1 MATNL
6 PDNQVSQL
14 DTFYAG
20 SELLQF
26 GVVEMPPNTQIYVYC
41 NGVDITPFCAPR
53 GVSGAKIGDSIITNQ
68 LGQAGGWV
76 YIPSTDGKYKF
87 LVGEITLTFSDS
99 PNGVEN
105 SKYISET
112 TLYNHGLNT
121 VNTENGGTVSLR
133 ATEKI
138 RTSPLGNTL
147 EVNTTQL
154 RLDPLAQTFFV
165 DPATY
170 PYGLYLTGVSLFI
183 YEKDPTYP
191 IAVELRQ
198 VINGTPSTTEV
209 LSGSFAIINAADVA
223 VFDPV
228 SGKVP
233 VTHFTFEHIQYLRP
247 GEWAFCVLTKSA
259 RYTLLSAKNTPPPVV
274 TGEARFG
281 QELSVGI
288 QNLIY
293 NTVNGGG
300 LNSPTT
306 GIGETVA
313 QTQARLYPTVKNPFA
328 GRLFKAQNTGSWVGD
343 DNEDLAFILRKA
355 KFATGS
361 VTVEATS
368 PQMGQIIE
376 YDRLRLLSTAVEL
389 GDVASVNYTIQT
401 TSAGSGDKS
410 EYQEIQPGNNLN
422 LTGRQQVGNAGDLKI
437 LLELTSKNKD
447 ISPMLDR
454 QLLATQIFKDMVTD
468 YTTAISQSELKSS
481 NGAAR
486 ARYISKPVAL
496 ADGFD
501 STGLEV
507 KIDVCR
513 QAGTDVEVFC
523 RVLARNDTS
532 VSNGIYDRPWQL
544 MPLISPT
551 QKTFAGTDSTIY
563 YTETYRMLEPDLG
576 YTVST
581 TDSGKYESFAYY
593 QVKVVFYSS
602 NSVYQA
608 KLASLSA
615 VSVI

>member
-6 PDNQVSQL
+6 PDNQVSLL

-26 GVVEMPPNTQIYVYC
+26 GVVEMPPNTKIYVYC
-41 NGVDITPFCAPR
+41 NGVDITAFCAPK
-53 GVSGAKIGDSIITNQ
+53 GVSGAKIGDNIVTNQ
-68 LGQAGGWV
+68 LGTAAGWV

-87 LVGEITLTFSDS
+87 LVGEIVLTFSDS

-121 VNTENGGTVSLR
+121 VDTENGGTVALR

-165 DPATY
+165 DPVTY
-170 PYGLYLTGVSLFI
+170 PNGLYLTGVSLFI

-198 VINGTPSTTEV
+198 VINGTPSKTEV
-209 LSGSFAIINAADVA
+209 LSGSFALIQSADVP

-233 VTHFTFEHIQYLRP
+233 ITNFTFPNIQYLKP

-259 RYTLLSAKNTPPPVV
+259 RYTLLSARNTPPP
-274 TGEARFG
+274 TPAGTTAADLFNNFANFNNATFG
-281 QELSVGI
+281 AG
-288 QNLIY
+288 NLFSAATNADI
-293 NTVNGGG
+293 
-300 LNSPTT
+300 
-306 GIGETVA
+306 A
-313 QTQARLYPTVKNPFA
+313 ATQASLYTTIKNPFS
-328 GRLFKAQNTGSWVGD
+328 GRLFRAQNTGEWVGD
-343 DNEDLAFILRKA
+343 TNEDLAFILRKA

-361 VTVEATS
+361 VTIEATS
-368 PQMGQIIE
+368 LQPSNTVE
-376 YDRLRLLSTAVEL
+376 YDRLRLLSTAIDL
-389 GDVASVNYTIQT
+389 GDVASVKYSVQT
-401 TSAGSGDKS
+401 TAAGSEDKS
-410 EYQEIQPGNNLN
+410 EFQEIQPGNNLA
-422 LTGRQQVGNAGDLKI
+422 LTGRQALRKTGDLK
-437 LLELTSKNKD
+437 LLIELTSKTKD
-447 ISPMLDR
+447 VSPMLDR
-454 QLLATQIFKDMVTD
+454 QLLAAQIFRDYITD
-468 YTTAISQSELKSS
+468 YTTSISQSELKPS
-481 NGAAR
+481 GGLAK
-486 ARYISKPVAL
+486 ARYISKPVSL

-507 KIDVCR
+507 KVAVNR
-513 QAGTDVEVFC
+513 QPGTDIEVFC
-523 RVLARNDTS
+523 RVLARNDKS
-532 VSNGIYDRPWQL
+532 VSNGIYDRPWTL
-544 MPLISPT
+544 MPLLSPA
-551 QKTFAGTDSTIY
+551 QKSFAGTDQTAFTI
-563 YTETYRMLEPDLG
+563 ETYRILEPDLG
-576 YTVST
+576 YSVST
-581 TDSGKYESFAYY
+581 TDGGKYEDFAYY
-593 QVKVVFYSS
+593 QVKVVFYSN

-608 KLASLSA
+608 RIASLSA

>member
-53 GVSGAKIGDSIITNQ
+53 GVSGAKIGDAIMTNQ

-99 PNGVEN
+99 PTGVEN

-121 VNTENGGTVSLR
+121 VNTENGGTISLR

-170 PYGLYLTGVSLFI
+170 PHGLYLTGVSLFI

-198 VINGTPSTTEV
+198 VIKGVPSTTEV
-209 LSGSFAIINAADVA
+209 LSGSFALVNAADVGTYDA
-223 VFDPV
+223 V

-233 VTHFTFEHIQYLRP
+233 ITHFTFEHIQYLVP

-259 RYTLLSAKNTPPPVV
+259 RYTLLSAKNTPPPA
-274 TGEARFG
+274 GA
-281 QELSVGI
+281 
-288 QNLIY
+288 
-293 NTVNGGG
+293 
-300 LNSPTT
+300 
-306 GIGETVA
+306 GETIA
-313 QTQARLYPTVKNPFA
+313 QTQARLFPTVKNPFA
-328 GRLFKAQNTGSWVGD
+328 GRLFRAQNTGTWVGD

-361 VTVEATS
+361 VTVEAMS
-368 PQMGQIIE
+368 PQMGQTIE

-401 TSAGSGDKS
+401 TAAGSGDKS
-410 EYQEIQPGNNLN
+410 EYQEIQPGNNVN

-437 LLELTSKNKD
+437 LLQLTSKNKD

-454 QLLATQIFKDMVTD
+454 QLLATQIFRDMVTD
-468 YTTAISQSELKSS
+468 YTTLISQSELKPT
-481 NGAAR
+481 NGAAK

-532 VSNGIYDRPWQL
+532 VSNGIYDRPWLL
-544 MPLISPT
+544 MPLVSPT
-551 QKTFAGTDSTIY
+551 QKTFAGTDSSIY
-563 YTETYRMLEPDLG
+563 YTETYRMLEPNLG

-608 KLASLSA
+608 KLSSLSA

>member
-26 GVVEMPPNTQIYVYC
+26 GVVEMPPNTKIYVYC
-41 NGVDITPFCAPR
+41 NGVDITPFCAPK
-53 GVSGAKIGDSIITNQ
+53 GVSGAKIGDDIVTNQ
-68 LGQAGGWV
+68 LGVAGGWL

-87 LVGEITLTFSDS
+87 LVGEIVLTFSDS

-165 DPATY
+165 DPVTY
-170 PYGLYLTGVSLFI
+170 PHGLYLTGVSLFI

-209 LSGSFAIINAADVA
+209 LSGSFALIQSADVG
-223 VFDPV
+223 VYDSV

-233 VTHFTFEHIQYLRP
+233 ITHFTFEHIQFLTP

-259 RYTLLSAKNTPPPVV
+259 RYTLLSAKNTPAVAYSTTPQALTGAIAPV
-274 TGEARFG
+274 T
-281 QELSVGI
+281 
-288 QNLIY
+288 
-293 NTVNGGG
+293 
-300 LNSPTT
+300 
-306 GIGETVA
+306 
-313 QTQARLYPTVKNPFA
+313 QTPTVKNAFA
-328 GRLFKAQNTGSWVGD
+328 GRLFRAQNVGAWVGD

-355 KFATGS
+355 KFSTGT

-368 PQMGQIIE
+368 TQMSKTVE
-376 YDRLRLLSTAVEL
+376 FDRLRLLSTAVDF
-389 GDVASVNYTIQT
+389 GDIATVKYSVQT
-401 TSAGSGDKS
+401 TASGSGDKS
-410 EYQEIQPGNNLN
+410 EFQEIQPGNNLN
-422 LTGRQQVGNAGDLKI
+422 LTGRQSLANAGDMK
-437 LLELTSKNKD
+437 LLIELTSKNKD
-447 ISPMLDR
+447 VSPMLDR
-454 QLLATQIFKDMVTD
+454 QLLAAQIFRD
-468 YTTAISQSELKSS
+468 YITNYSILISQSELKPS
-481 NGAAR
+481 NGLAK
-486 ARYISKPVAL
+486 ARYISKPVSL
-496 ADGFD
+496 AEGFD
-501 STGLEV
+501 STGIEV

-523 RVLARNDTS
+523 RVLGRNDTS

-544 MPLISPT
+544 MPLVSPKE
-551 QKTFAGTDSTIY
+551 KTFTGTDSTTY
-563 YTETYRMLEPDLG
+563 FTETYRILEPELG
-576 YTVST
+576 YDVSVA
-581 TDSGKYESFAYY
+581 DGGKYETFGTY
-593 QVKVVFYSS
+593 QVKVVFYSG

-608 KLASLSA
+608 KLSSLSA
-615 VSVI
+615 VSLI